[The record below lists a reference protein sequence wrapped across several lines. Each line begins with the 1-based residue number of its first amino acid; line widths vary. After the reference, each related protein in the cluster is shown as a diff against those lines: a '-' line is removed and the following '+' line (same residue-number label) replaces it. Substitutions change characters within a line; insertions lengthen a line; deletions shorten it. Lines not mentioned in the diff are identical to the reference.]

1 MLEVINVT
9 KRFGGLVALRNVSL
23 KIDRGEKIAIIGPNG
38 SGKTTL
44 LNVISG
50 VYKPESGRVL
60 LTGEDITYTPPYE
73 RAKMGIARAF
83 QIPKP
88 FSNLTVRENAAI
100 GALFGPLY
108 GKISV
113 REALEIADH
122 MLKLVGL
129 YDKRDE
135 LAGKLTVPELKLLEL
150 ARALSSKPKILLLD
164 EIVAGMPPSMV
175 DQLMLL
181 LKRISDEENIAIATL
196 IEHVMRA
203 VVRFAERVAVLHQG
217 TKILEG
223 KTEEVLRNPILE
235 EIYLGKKWSV

>member
-9 KRFGGLVALRNVSL
+9 KRFGGLIALKDVSL
-23 KIDRGEKIAIIGPNG
+23 KIDKGEKIAIIGPNG

-60 LTGEDITYTPPYE
+60 LMGVDITHTPPYE
-73 RAKMGIARAF
+73 RARMGIARAF

-108 GKISV
+108 GSINVK
-113 REALEIADH
+113 EALEIADN

-135 LAGKLTVPELKLLEL
+135 LAGKLTAPELKLLEL
-150 ARALSSKPKILLLD
+150 ARALSSKPKVLLLD

-181 LKRISDEENIAIATL
+181 LKRISDEENIAITTL

-203 VVRFAERVAVLHQG
+203 VVRFAERVVVLYRG
-217 TKILEG
+217 SKILEG
-223 KTEEVLRNPILE
+223 ETEKILRNPILE